1 MIGLDP
7 FVGHPLG
14 MEELYIFPE
23 HMPAQIS
30 IKWNAVNREDGRKT
44 IGVQPEVSTSK
55 NGWHLFWGSPDE
67 VKKTQHWCLN
77 ISTILKLKRGDIS
90 KEAWDW
96 RANEVE
102 T

>member
-55 NGWHLFWGSPDE
+55 NG
-67 VKKTQHWCLN
+67 
-77 ISTILKLKRGDIS
+77 
-90 KEAWDW
+90 
-96 RANEVE
+96 
-102 T
+102 